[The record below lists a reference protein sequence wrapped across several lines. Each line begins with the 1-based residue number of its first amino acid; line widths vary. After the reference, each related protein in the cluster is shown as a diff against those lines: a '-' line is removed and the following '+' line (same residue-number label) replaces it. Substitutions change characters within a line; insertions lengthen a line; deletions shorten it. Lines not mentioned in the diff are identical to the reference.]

1 MTTDYVPIDCGLHSQ
16 YELAIMRR
24 QRLVLSWAGE
34 SRSVDCCTVTPLDL
48 FTRQA
53 EEFLRLRDE
62 EGIEHTVRLD
72 RITSCLFP
80 AEA

>member
-1 MTTDYVPIDCGLHSQ
+1 MTTDYVPIDCGLHSR

-24 QRLVLSWAGE
+24 QRLVLSWADE

-53 EEFLRLRDE
+53 Q
-62 EGIEHTVRLD
+62 
-72 RITSCLFP
+72 
-80 AEA
+80 